1 MKQRLLTLLLAL
13 VLAVSLAV
21 PAAAVQTQP
30 VEAASALEL
39 AQAMAAPVSPRGLL
53 RARAAVTEPT
63 RVVAFTPALATGC
76 CIWRRGRN
84 MCSNFR
90 TRRRRSARSRVYR
103 PTPM

>member
-53 RARAAVTEPT
+53 RARAAGIAE
-63 RVVAFTPALATGC
+63 
-76 CIWRRGRN
+76 
-84 MCSNFR
+84 
-90 TRRRRSARSRVYR
+90 ARKAREEAAAAKAAEEKDGE
-103 PTPM
+103 